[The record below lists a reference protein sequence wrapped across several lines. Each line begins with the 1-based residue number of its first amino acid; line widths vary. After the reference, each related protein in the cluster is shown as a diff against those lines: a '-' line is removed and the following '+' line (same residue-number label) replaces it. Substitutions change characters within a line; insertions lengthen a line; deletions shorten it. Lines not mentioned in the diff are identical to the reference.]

1 VTRRQKRKIIIIAI
15 LALLLLLLTLY
26 FLYFRATKRLDLDFV
41 PPSGDAITIPQYLY
55 SISGPD
61 DNRLGRPIGVYVD
74 DEAEEV
80 YVSDVSARD
89 IYVFDLDGEYQRQF
103 GGAELVVPLYIAQ
116 NPLDGNI
123 YVSDRRQRAV
133 HIYTPEGEYIEDFD
147 PALPEDEIAAFAPE
161 GVQWAPVAL
170 AFAPDG
176 TLYVTEILSG
186 HRMLI
191 FSPEGEFQKSVG
203 TIGLVNDAAE
213 GQELFQFPNS
223 VKVLGDQVWI
233 ADSNNRRFQVFD
245 LEGTFR
251 DIVVTGGLPRGFD
264 FLNRSNVATGSADAT
279 STDKAVVVDTL
290 AHDATIWSVDG
301 SKLLTFGQRGLL
313 EGQFSYPNDLSV
325 GPRNLIFITDS
336 ANARVQVWGWP
347 EEISPVPLPE
357 VAQYWRWCFAP
368 LLLLPLLLLLRKKK
382 FFATKEFV
390 DTMLELE
397 LVEHMP
403 ARRRKWLVTE
413 NDYELLKD
421 FVQGDIDLGELLN
434 PTEYSE
440 SDVSAL
446 MDRMEIDRESAITM
460 SLAQRAHVFCNEDL
474 ELRRLAK
481 TLEIDVV
488 DHQEYMERFANKNKD
503 EEAGPTQSSS
513 EGGDSASDIE

>member
-1 VTRRQKRKIIIIAI
+1 VTRRQKRKIVIIAI
-15 LALLLLLLTLY
+15 LAALLLLVSLY
-26 FLYFRATKRLDLDFV
+26 FLYFRATKRLDFDFE
-41 PPSGDAITIPQYLY
+41 PPTEDALTVPQYLY

-61 DNRLGRPIGVYVD
+61 DMRLQRPIGVWVD
-74 DEAEEV
+74 DQEEEV
-80 YVSDVSARD
+80 YVSDVGHRS
-89 IYVFDLDGEYQRQF
+89 IFVFNLEGDLLRSF
-103 GGAELVVPLYIAQ
+103 GGEELVVPLYIAR
-116 NPLDGNI
+116 NPEDGNV
-123 YVSDRRQRAV
+123 YVSDRRTRSI

-147 PALPEDEIAAFAPE
+147 PAIPADEIAEFVPE

-170 AFAPDG
+170 TFSDDG
-176 TLYVTEILSG
+176 TMYVTEILSG
-186 HRMLI
+186 HRFLT
-191 FSPEGEFQKSVG
+191 FSPEGEFVRSVG
-203 TIGLVNDAAE
+203 TVGLVTDATG
-213 GQELFQFPNS
+213 GQGFFQFPNS
-223 VKVLGDQVWI
+223 IKVAEDGIWI
-233 ADSNNRRFQVFD
+233 ADSNNRRLQHFD
-245 LEGTFR
+245 ADGEFL
-251 DIVVTGGLPRGFD
+251 DLVVTDGLPRGFD
-264 FLNRSNVATGSADAT
+264 FLSPPQSQEETVTN
-279 STDKAVVVDTL
+279 KAVVVDTL
-290 AHDATIWSVDG
+290 AHDATIWAADG
-301 SKLLTFGQRGLL
+301 EKILSFGERGVL
-313 EGQFSYPNDLSV
+313 EGQFNYPNDLSV

-347 EEISPVPLPE
+347 EEISPISLPPI
-357 VAQYWRWCFAP
+357 AQYWRWCFAP
-368 LLLLPLLLLLRKKK
+368 LLLLPLLLLFRKKK

-413 NDYELLKD
+413 HDYELLKD

-440 SDVSAL
+440 SDVNAL

-460 SLAQRAHVFCNEDL
+460 SIAQRAHVFCNEDL

-503 EEAGPTQSSS
+503 EEAGPTQSPGG
-513 EGGDSASDIE
+513 GGDSASDIE